1 MRKSRADIIRYLC
14 QRMESLYPLQE
25 RQIIARMAAAHFEGC
40 SEMRYLTDP
49 NEVVELQNLE
59 LVADELA
66 NGRPIQYVIGYSEF
80 CGYRFSVSEGVL
92 IPRPETEELVMWL
105 TERASDFESPHIL
118 DICTGSGCI
127 AISLKLALARSKV
140 TAIDLSAKALA
151 IAHVN
156 ADNLNADIEFL
167 CDDALGDLPTLS
179 GRKFDFIA
187 SNPPYIPRSEQAI
200 MHRNV
205 TEYEPE
211 MALFVE
217 DNDPL
222 IFYRSIARSAH
233 NLLNDNGMIFF
244 ELHHL
249 WAEAAAA
256 MLREEGYCNIEIKVD
271 GFGKQRMICCQKGK
285 R

>member
-66 NGRPIQYVIGYSEF
+66 NGRPIQYVIGYAEF
-80 CGYRFSVSEGVL
+80 CGHNFSVREGVL
-92 IPRPETEELVMWL
+92 IPRPETEELVMWVRENTSTL
-105 TERASDFESPHIL
+105 DSANIL
-118 DICTGSGCI
+118 DVCTGSGCI
-127 AISLKLALARSKV
+127 AISLKLALPQSKV
-140 TAIDLSAKALA
+140 TAIDLSEEALA
-151 IAHVN
+151 IARAN
-156 ADNLNADIEFL
+156 ADNLNAEIEFL
-167 CDDALGDLPTLS
+167 LDDALGNLPTLS
-179 GRKFDFIA
+179 GRKFDFIV
-187 SNPPYIPRSEQAI
+187 SNPPYIPLSEQVI

-222 IFYRSIARSAH
+222 IFYRSIARLAH

-249 WAEAAAA
+249 WAEATAS

-271 GFGKQRMICCQKGK
+271 GFGKQRMICCQKEK